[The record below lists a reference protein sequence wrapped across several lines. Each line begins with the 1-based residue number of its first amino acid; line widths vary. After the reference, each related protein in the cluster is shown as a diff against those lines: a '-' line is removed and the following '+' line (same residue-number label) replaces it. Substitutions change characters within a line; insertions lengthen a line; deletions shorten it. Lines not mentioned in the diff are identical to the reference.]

1 MLPKIFFLLFHTISK
16 FLIRE
21 LVEQLEKKQTIDMLS
36 FYICLKVY
44 EFKSLRVKYLNSF
57 NLYIYFLY
65 SNSKTSFIEKTP
77 FFPTN
82 HSAAIIEPKANP
94 SRLCAVCLISIVS
107 TSDV

>member
-1 MLPKIFFLLFHTISK
+1 MFP
-16 FLIRE
+16 IRG
-21 LVEQLEKKQTIDMLS
+21 LVEQLGKTQTIDMLS

-44 EFKSLRVKYLNSF
+44 EFKSLRAKYLNSF
-57 NLYIYFLY
+57 NLLYLFSY
-65 SNSKTSFIEKTP
+65 SNSKTSFIVKTP
-77 FFPTN
+77 FFPTI